1 MCVCVCVCQESSAR
15 GESDRA
21 GEGGAKTQGGSQVH
35 IWSVGTFHDISQ
47 SCSRVTQDQYVCL
60 KKERDYHRMQ
70 HRRVLQEKAGL
81 ATEAGRLRKH
91 FASHEPL
98 LQTLRKK
105 YQVSPH
111 SFLCLLQ

>member
-1 MCVCVCVCQESSAR
+1 MTELEKEVQRYKEAAR
-15 GESDRA
+15 SVLGVMPNIHV
-21 GEGGAKTQGGSQVH
+21 T
-35 IWSVGTFHDISQ
+35 WSR
-47 SCSRVTQDQYVCL
+47 SCSRATQDQYVRL

-81 ATEAGRLRKH
+81 AVEAGRLRKH

-105 YQVSPH
+105 YQVRYHSHCAAYCVDVMGVTCSP
-111 SFLCLLQ
+111 

>member
-1 MCVCVCVCQESSAR
+1 MTELEKEVQRHKEAAR
-15 GESDRA
+15 SIFGVLGYSM
-21 GEGGAKTQGGSQVH
+21 
-35 IWSVGTFHDISQ
+35 HDISQ